1 MIGSNPTYEGKYLSF
16 LLQEERKS
24 DRILILCYKVI
35 PKGGGTTCKWEK
47 GHFGSFC
54 ILKFVE
60 KGNLQRRSR
69 NIWLCL
75 ADHNQIKPQSIS
87 LGIIFLKDACL
98 QFHILCFS
106 RISYTFYS
114 KYGSDLSSPKTPECF
129 IRNFLSY
136 REHRYVYESS

>member
-87 LGIIFLKDACL
+87 LGIIFLKDAYL
-98 QFHILCFS
+98 QWHILCFS
-106 RISYTFYS
+106 RIYKLHLLFKIWFWLEFAKNTRMFDS
-114 KYGSDLSSPKTPECF
+114 KFF
-129 IRNFLSY
+129 II
-136 REHRYVYESS
+136 

>member
-1 MIGSNPTYEGKYLSF
+1 M
-16 LLQEERKS
+16 KS
-24 DRILILCYKVI
+24 DRILILCFKVI
-35 PKGGGTTCKWEK
+35 PIGGGTTSKGEK

-87 LGIIFLKDACL
+87 LGIIFLKDAYL
-98 QFHILCFS
+98 QWHILCFS
-106 RISYTFYS
+106 IISYTFYS

-129 IRNFLSY
+129 IRNFISIESTIMSTQVPIIFCLLSFL
-136 REHRYVYESS
+136 

>member
-1 MIGSNPTYEGKYLSF
+1 MKGSTFLFYSKKRGSLTEFWFYALKWFLKRRYHLQGGEGPF
-16 LLQEERKS
+16 WV
-24 DRILILCYKVI
+24 IL
-35 PKGGGTTCKWEK
+35 
-47 GHFGSFC
+47 H
-54 ILKFVE
+54 LKFVE

-114 KYGSDLSSPKTPECF
+114 KYGSDLCSPKTPECF